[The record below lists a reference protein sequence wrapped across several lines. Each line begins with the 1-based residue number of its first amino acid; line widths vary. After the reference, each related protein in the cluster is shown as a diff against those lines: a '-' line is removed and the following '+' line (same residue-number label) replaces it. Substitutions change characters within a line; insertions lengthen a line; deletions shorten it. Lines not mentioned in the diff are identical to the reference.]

1 MHDADKKGLKYLLE
15 MKNERSKPFPM
26 AKANAFF
33 SRYKRLMIVELQ
45 IRDPGG
51 AVKLFFKALTG
62 NEDLFERR

>member
-1 MHDADKKGLKYLLE
+1 MQDDDDKKGLKYLLE

-45 IRDPGG
+45 LRDPGG
-51 AVKLFFKALTG
+51 AMKLVSKHCG
-62 NEDLFERR
+62 MRK

>member
-45 IRDPGG
+45 LRDPGG
-51 AVKLFFKALTG
+51 AVKLVFKALEMKTF
-62 NEDLFERR
+62 LA

>member
-1 MHDADKKGLKYLLE
+1 MQDDDDKKGLKYLLE

-45 IRDPGG
+45 LSDPVDTINIFQTVF
-51 AVKLFFKALTG
+51 VKILSL
-62 NEDLFERR
+62 

>member
-45 IRDPGG
+45 LSDP
-51 AVKLFFKALTG
+51 VDTINLFQTVFV
-62 NEDLFERR
+62 